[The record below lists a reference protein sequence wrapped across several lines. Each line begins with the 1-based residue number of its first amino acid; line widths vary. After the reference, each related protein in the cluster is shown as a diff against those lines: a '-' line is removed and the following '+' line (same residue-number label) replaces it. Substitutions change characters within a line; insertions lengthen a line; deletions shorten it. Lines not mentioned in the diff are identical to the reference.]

1 MSSWNIRRAGS
12 GGDERSRSG
21 RDRGYDADR
30 GYADPYEDDYE
41 DELPVSRRTGRREA
55 PRDRVERLTRTATAA
70 SDYARDEDRY
80 GPEQELDAVAD
91 ELDRLMGD
99 RQRSRRRDHAEPDA
113 RSQRR
118 SERAAPQGE
127 APRGR
132 RIGAVMEALERLDQ
146 RVGDLS
152 DRTQSSRRGGDLR
165 DTRDARGRS
174 GLDDSYGYDEV
185 DDEEAYAAEA
195 PRRRDRADRDLDTR
209 RPSRSHYD
217 GETGRDLPRRSRRRP
232 EDDRDINRAAADLR
246 ARRDAL
252 DRLAEPDLDAL
263 DDYRPDYRPD
273 YREERPRPR
282 RPREADA
289 PSRQIYKDL
298 SRRIDALR
306 KPHEETLD
314 VVRREI
320 GALRETLQAWP
331 DRDRGRE
338 DRDRHEMRRLAD
350 MVERLRV
357 DRTDDRQAKELRAE
371 LADLRHLVSNTNVD
385 GTLKTLEMG
394 YAHIVQRLDEL
405 SRSSID
411 PRAVKSL
418 AARLMEIE
426 DGLSALPRS
435 EHLLVLEGRIGDIS
449 ERVESLLRAHGRLD
463 IEPLRQELKDVRR
476 IVEQVD
482 FSRVIG
488 GLDDRMRFVADRL
501 DELEMLAREQR
512 GLDSRISAMEERLPD
527 PESFDRLNGRLEEI
541 FGMLSRNPCTSG
553 EDEARFG
560 KVDNRL
566 DEIMD
571 RLAAMER
578 GKGQQQPAMDA
589 AFAGLESR
597 LMGIHSKIESLEER
611 SSRPLSLELGEG
623 AGIEAELLAQLER
636 QVGDLSRRLSE
647 PRDQVSNQD
656 IEALRR
662 EIAEMRA
669 AVQMPAPAVVALER
683 RISDL
688 ADAVNRGSETLDDR
702 RLDLITDKIGALA
715 SQLESAEGRLAG
727 VDGIEKVLLRIEDGL
742 RATRAEVADVASE
755 AARRVVRD
763 HIPETR
769 DYDDAIGDL
778 RDDLKRLLDAAQG
791 TESRTR
797 NTFEGVQSILSGITD
812 RLDSLERSG
821 VSRPA
826 GRPAEPPRDEPRG
839 RAPLPGLPLSAE
851 TRDRPKERSRDRKAD
866 FIAAARRAAQAAS
879 VEVQQARA
887 EEARESNPEQASS
900 GGWLKRAFTRS
911 KTAQAD
917 DALELGSEQEI
928 KSAKRSRTAPEEIA
942 AVSREDRPAP
952 EASGGGL
959 LSGGRKRALLFAAAA
974 VILAIGTLQIFR
986 LASGGSEPVAGLDA
1000 PDAAA
1005 PQVAEAPAEGAAPLP
1020 VLELQKKDIVAA
1032 PVAGEP
1038 AVVAE
1043 EQAVVAEAP
1052 REPEAAGQG
1061 PDVPLTP
1068 GPIAGPLAGPS
1079 PLVTPQPAD
1088 AVPPAVAFAPPAI
1101 SGKFGDTPFV
1111 NGGAPVLPSN
1121 PATLASAPSSL
1132 QPNPVAPVAPG
1143 GTLDNLPP
1151 EAIGPMALR
1160 SAAATGNAAAEF
1172 QIGVNYTEGKGVP
1185 SDLTE
1190 AAKWYEKAAAKGLA
1204 PAQYR
1209 LASLYEKGRGVP
1221 KDIAKAR
1228 EWYVK
1233 AAEAGNAKAMHNLAV
1248 LYAEGAE
1255 GAPNFTEAARWF
1267 KSAAEHGVPDSLFNL
1282 GILNARGLGVPK
1294 DLAESYKWF
1303 AIAAKQGDGEA
1314 AKKRDDIAN
1323 MMDQTQ
1329 LAAGRLAVDTF
1340 KLQEPIPAANTVV
1353 LDPAWDHAAG
1363 VPATNASVLQGTDM
1377 VQQTQG
1383 LLKTLGFDP
1392 GSVDGQ
1398 MGPKTRQAIESF
1410 QRSAKLPVTGEVT
1423 PDLVKALLGRSI

>member
-12 GGDERSRSG
+12 GGDEMSRGG
-21 RDRGYDADR
+21 RGR
-30 GYADPYEDDYE
+30 GYAGQRDHDDSYDDEYEDD
-41 DELPVSRRTGRREA
+41 LPVSARSLRREP
-55 PRDRVERLTRTATAA
+55 PRERVERLTRTATTA
-70 SDYARDEDRY
+70 SDYRRNDGHHGAEH
-80 GPEQELDAVAD
+80 ELDAVAD

-99 RQRSRRRDHAEPDA
+99 RHRSRRRDRSDVEPRPERRNERRQEPDI
-113 RSQRR
+113 
-118 SERAAPQGE
+118 EREA

-152 DRTQSSRRGGDLR
+152 ERTVSPRAATETRRGHSRLSVE
-165 DTRDARGRS
+165 DAYDYDDDQEDE
-174 GLDDSYGYDEV
+174 LDAYD
-185 DDEEAYAAEA
+185 A
-195 PRRRDRADRDLDTR
+195 PR
-209 RPSRSHYD
+209 SRSPEARVAEPRRATRPVRSRYEEDDDIGHQP
-217 GETGRDLPRRSRRRP
+217 TRRSRRRMDTN
-232 EDDRDINRAAADLR
+232 EEVSRAAADLR
-246 ARRDAL
+246 SRRDAL
-252 DRLAEPDLDAL
+252 DRIAEPDLDTL
-263 DDYRPDYRPD
+263 DDYPM
-273 YREERPRPR
+273 ERPRPR
-282 RPREADA
+282 PRRSREAEA
-289 PSRQIYKDL
+289 PSRQIYNDL

-306 KPHEETLD
+306 KPHQETLD

-338 DRDRHEMRRLAD
+338 ERDRQEMRRLSEV
-350 MVERLRV
+350 VERLRV
-357 DRTDDRQAKELRAE
+357 DRTDDRQARELRAE
-371 LADLRHLVSNTNVD
+371 IADLRNLVSTTNVD

-405 SRSSID
+405 SRSSVD

-418 AARLMEIE
+418 AVRLIEIE

-449 ERVESLLRAHGRLD
+449 ERVDTLLRAHSRFD
-463 IEPLRQELKDVRR
+463 MEPLRQELKDVRR

-482 FSRVIG
+482 IGRVVG
-488 GLDDRMRFVADRL
+488 GIDDRMRFVADRL
-501 DELEMLAREQR
+501 DELELLAREQR
-512 GLDSRISAMEERLPD
+512 GLDSRLSAMEERLPD
-527 PESFDRLNGRLEEI
+527 ADSLDRLNGRLEEI
-541 FGMLSRNPCTSG
+541 FGMLSRGECGSG

-571 RLAAMER
+571 RLASMER
-578 GKGQQQPAMDA
+578 GKGQQHPAMDA
-589 AFAGLESR
+589 AFAGLETR
-597 LMGIHSKIESLEER
+597 LQGIHSKIESLEER
-611 SSRPLSLELGEG
+611 STRPISVELGEG
-623 AGIEAELLAQLER
+623 AGVEAELLAQLER
-636 QVGDLSRRLSE
+636 QVGDLSRRLAE
-647 PRDQVSNQD
+647 PRDHVTNQD

-662 EIAEMRA
+662 EIVDMRA
-669 AVQMPAPAVVALER
+669 AVQTPAPAVMALER

-688 ADAVNRGSETLDDR
+688 ADAVNRGSETMDDR

-715 SQLESAEGRLAG
+715 GQIESAESRLAG
-727 VDGIEKVLLRIEDGL
+727 VDGIEKALLRIEEGL

-755 AARRVVRD
+755 AARRAVRD
-763 HIPETR
+763 HVPDVRE
-769 DYDDAIGDL
+769 YDDAIGDL

-791 TESRTR
+791 SESRTR

-812 RLDSLERSG
+812 RLDSIERSG
-821 VSRPA
+821 ASRPA
-826 GRPAEPPRDEPRG
+826 TLAVEEPRG
-839 RAPLPGLPLSAE
+839 RSPLPGLPLSAE
-851 TRDRPKERSRDRKAD
+851 GRERPKERARDRKAD

-887 EEARESNPEQASS
+887 EELRDTDEDASS
-900 GGWLKRAFTRS
+900 ANWLRRAFTRS
-911 KTAQAD
+911 KPTGTD
-917 DALELGSEQEI
+917 DALELGTDQEI
-928 KSAKRSRTAPEEIA
+928 KPAKRSRPAPEELSAI
-942 AVSREDRPAP
+942 SRDDRPAP
-952 EASGGGL
+952 ESAGGGL
-959 LSGGRKRALLFAAAA
+959 LSGGRKRAILFAAAA
-974 VILAIGTLQIFR
+974 VVLAIGTLQIFR
-986 LASGGSEPVAGLDA
+986 LAGSGDTTAALDA
-1000 PDAAA
+1000 TDIET
-1005 PQVAEAPAEGAAPLP
+1005 PQIAETPVDGAATQP
-1020 VLELQKKDIVAA
+1020 VLELQETDVVEGPATGQPGDVSAQQMIVADTS
-1032 PVAGEP
+1032 AGEP
-1038 AVVAE
+1038 D
-1043 EQAVVAEAP
+1043 
-1052 REPEAAGQG
+1052 AAAQG
-1061 PDVPLTP
+1061 PDIPLMP
-1068 GPIAGPLAGPS
+1068 GPLASQS
-1079 PLVTPQPAD
+1079 PLVTPNAPD
-1088 AVPPAVAFAPPAI
+1088 GLPPALAFSPPAI

-1111 NGGAPVLPSN
+1111 NGAAPVVPSN
-1121 PATLASAPSSL
+1121 PTTLASAPSSL

-1143 GTLDNLPP
+1143 ATLENLPP

-1160 SAAATGNAAAEF
+1160 SAAAAGNAAAEF

-1185 SDLTE
+1185 SDLAE

-1221 KDIAKAR
+1221 KDLAKAR

-1282 GILNARGLGVPK
+1282 GILHARGLGVPK
-1294 DLAESYKWF
+1294 DLPESYKWF

-1340 KLQEPIPAANTVV
+1340 ALQEPKPEANTVV
-1353 LDPAWDHAAG
+1353 LDPAWDMAAAI
-1363 VPATNASVLQGTDM
+1363 PATNASVLQGADM
-1377 VQQTQG
+1377 VQQAQG

-1398 MGPKTRQAIESF
+1398 MGPKTRQAIEDF
-1410 QRSAKLPVTGEVT
+1410 QRSAKMPVTGVVT